1 MNFSVY
7 TGRITKELQLK
18 QSKNGNSV
26 LSFDIAVQRD
36 FKNKQTGEYDSD
48 FIPCLAIGG
57 TAEFIANYASK
68 GDFVTVSGR
77 MQNNN
82 FTRDD
87 GSKNFGMQL
96 IVGNFDANTLFAAN
110 KNDQQ
115 SQQRGSYQQNA
126 NNVPQQQNGHK
137 QTQQQGQA
145 QNGWQQQ
152 RQNNNQQQNNPFAN
166 ANGPIDIQD
175 DDLPF

>member
-18 QSKNGNSV
+18 QSKNGKSV

-36 FKNKQTGEYDSD
+36 YKNKQSGEYDSD

-57 TAEFIANYASK
+57 IAEFIANYANK

-115 SQQRGSYQQNA
+115 SQQKGSYQQNA
-126 NNVPQQQNGHK
+126 NNVP
-137 QTQQQGQA
+137 QQQGQA

-152 RQNNNQQQNNPFAN
+152 RQNNNQKQNNPFAN

>member
-1 MNFSVY
+1 MNYAIY
-7 TGRITKELQLK
+7 TGRITKDLQLK
-18 QSKNGNSV
+18 QTQSGRSV

-36 FKNKQTGEYDSD
+36 YKNKQTGEYDSD

-96 IVGNFDANTLFAAN
+96 IVNNFDANTLFAAN

-126 NNVPQQQNGHK
+126 NNVP
-137 QTQQQGQA
+137 QQQGQA

>member
-1 MNFSVY
+1 
-7 TGRITKELQLK
+7 
-18 QSKNGNSV
+18 
-26 LSFDIAVQRD
+26 
-36 FKNKQTGEYDSD
+36 
-48 FIPCLAIGG
+48 
-57 TAEFIANYASK
+57 
-68 GDFVTVSGR
+68 

-87 GSKNFGMQL
+87 GSTNYGQQL
-96 IVGNFDANTLFAAN
+96 IVRNFDANTLFAAN

-126 NNVPQQQNGHK
+126 NNVPQQQR
-137 QTQQQGQA
+137 GQA

-152 RQNNNQQQNNPFAN
+152 QQQNNQQQNNPFAN
-166 ANGPIDIQD
+166 ANGPIDIED

>member
-36 FKNKQTGEYDSD
+36 YKNKQTNEYDTD
-48 FIPCLAIGG
+48 FIPCLAGG
-57 TAEFIANYASK
+57 TTAEFIANHASK
-68 GDFVTVSGR
+68 GDYICVSGT

-87 GSKNFGMQL
+87 GSTNYGQQL
-96 IVGNFDANTLFAAN
+96 IVRNFDANTLFAAN

-115 SQQRGSYQQNA
+115 SQQKGSYQQNA
-126 NNVPQQQNGHK
+126 NNVP
-137 QTQQQGQA
+137 QQQGQA

-152 RQNNNQQQNNPFAN
+152 RQNNNQKQNNPFAN

>member
-1 MNFSVY
+1 MNYAIY
-7 TGRITKELQLK
+7 TGRITKDLQLK
-18 QSKNGNSV
+18 QTQSGRSV

-36 FKNKQTGEYDSD
+36 YKNKQTNEYDAD
-48 FIPCLAIGG
+48 FIPCLAGG
-57 TAEFIANYASK
+57 TTAEFIANHASK
-68 GDFVTVSGR
+68 GDYICVSGR

-87 GSKNFGMQL
+87 GSTNYGQQL
-96 IVGNFDANTLFAAN
+96 IVRNFDANTLFAAN

-115 SQQRGSYQQNA
+115 SQQRGSYQQNT
-126 NNVPQQQNGHK
+126 NNVPQQQRR
-137 QTQQQGQA
+137 QA

-152 RQNNNQQQNNPFAN
+152 QQQNNQQPNPFAN
-166 ANGPIDIQD
+166 ANGPIDIED

>member
-1 MNFSVY
+1 MNYAIY
-7 TGRITKELQLK
+7 TGRITKDLQLK
-18 QSKNGNSV
+18 QTQSGRSV

-36 FKNKQTGEYDSD
+36 YKNKQTNEYDTD
-48 FIPCLAIGG
+48 FIPCLAGG
-57 TAEFIANYASK
+57 ATAEFIANNASK
-68 GDFVTVSGR
+68 GDYICISGR

-87 GSKNFGMQL
+87 GSTNYGQQL
-96 IVGNFDANTLFAAN
+96 IVRNFDANTLFAAN

-126 NNVPQQQNGHK
+126 NNVPQQQR
-137 QTQQQGQA
+137 GQA

-152 RQNNNQQQNNPFAN
+152 QQQNNQQQNNPFAN
-166 ANGPIDIQD
+166 ANGPIDIED

>member
-1 MNFSVY
+1 MNYAIY
-7 TGRITKELQLK
+7 TGRITKDLQLK
-18 QSKNGNSV
+18 QTQSGRSV

-36 FKNKQTGEYDSD
+36 YKNKQTGEYDTD
-48 FIPCLAIGG
+48 FIPCLAGG
-57 TAEFIANYASK
+57 ATAEFIANYANK

-96 IVGNFDANTLFAAN
+96 IVGNFDASTLFAAN
-110 KNDQQ
+110 NGQQ
-115 SQQRGSYQQNA
+115 SQQKGSYQQNA

-152 RQNNNQQQNNPFAN
+152 MQNNNQQQNNPFGN
-166 ANGPIDIQD
+166 ANGPIDID
-175 DDLPF
+175 SDDLPF